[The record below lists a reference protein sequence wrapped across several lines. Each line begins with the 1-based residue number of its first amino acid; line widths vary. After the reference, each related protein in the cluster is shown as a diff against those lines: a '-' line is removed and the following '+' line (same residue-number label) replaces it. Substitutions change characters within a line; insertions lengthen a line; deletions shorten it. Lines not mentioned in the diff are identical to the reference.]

1 MEKKDKHMKRSR
13 LIELLET
20 LATKEGSFPSPL
32 ETVRFMR
39 ANHSTP
45 RAPIVYEPS
54 IIIVAQGRKQVY
66 LGDQAY
72 TYDSQN
78 YLVLSVPLPLEC
90 ETQATPQEPLLG
102 MAIRVDPM
110 ILGELLMEMDDDI
123 EVLGTVR
130 GVYST
135 ALSDE
140 LTGAAIR
147 LLECL
152 KSPVDSRILGP
163 QIVREI
169 TYRVLCGEQGGALRA
184 LMARHSHFSQIAKVL
199 NRIHQEYEKSIDIQT
214 LAKDANM
221 SVSTFH
227 HNFKAVTSTSPL
239 QYLKSIRLHK
249 ARMIMA
255 HDGLNASDAAYQVG
269 YLSASQFSREFK
281 QFFGN
286 SPADEARRMR
296 EMAN

>member
-1 MEKKDKHMKRSR
+1 
-13 LIELLET
+13 
-20 LATKEGSFPSPL
+20 
-32 ETVRFMR
+32 
-39 ANHSTP
+39 
-45 RAPIVYEPS
+45 
-54 IIIVAQGRKQVY
+54 
-66 LGDQAY
+66 
-72 TYDSQN
+72 
-78 YLVLSVPLPLEC
+78 
-90 ETQATPQEPLLG
+90 
-102 MAIRVDPM
+102 
-110 ILGELLMEMDDDI
+110 
-123 EVLGTVR
+123 
-130 GVYST
+130 
-135 ALSDE
+135 
-140 LTGAAIR
+140 
-147 LLECL
+147 
-152 KSPVDSRILGP
+152 
-163 QIVREI
+163 
-169 TYRVLCGEQGGALRA
+169 
-184 LMARHSHFSQIAKVL
+184 MARHSHFSQIAKVL